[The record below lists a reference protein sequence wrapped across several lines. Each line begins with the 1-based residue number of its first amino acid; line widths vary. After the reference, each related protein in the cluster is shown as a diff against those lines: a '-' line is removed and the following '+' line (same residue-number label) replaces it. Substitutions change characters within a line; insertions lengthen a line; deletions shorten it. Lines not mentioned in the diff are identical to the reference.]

1 MFSLFFISQGALY
14 HIPVPPDEACTL
26 LCFDIISRKGT
37 NVSPRFIQ
45 QVYSA
50 FS

>member
-14 HIPVPPDEACTL
+14 PIPVPPDEACTL
-26 LCFDIISRKGT
+26 LCFDISRKGT
-37 NVSPRFIQ
+37 NVSPRLIQ